1 MTLSVYSTGWWVW
14 LRILVGLAF
23 FSAGWTV
30 NGWRAGAELAAIRQE
45 HAEVLRDIA
54 DKTTETVRAVARAS
68 QAANAAITAA
78 DQKSIERIAQNE
90 EETNRLRACVRDGT
104 CGVRI
109 ITKSAVCSSVGS
121 GPADSSTGG
130 VGNAAIEL
138 DPEAGQRVL
147 DLRASVW
154 LDAEKLEYLRA
165 YAESCWRAGPD
176 SMKVVKE
183 MP

>member
-1 MTLSVYSTGWWVW
+1 MTNYIKGLAALALGVALFSTGWM
-14 LRILVGLAF
+14 
-23 FSAGWTV
+23 V
-30 NGWRAGAELAAIRQE
+30 NGWRAGAELATIRQE

-54 DKTTETVRAVARAS
+54 DKTAKTMQAVARAG

-78 DQKSIERIAQNE
+78 DQKSIERIAKNDE
-90 EETNRLRACVRDGT
+90 ENSRLRACVAAGT

-109 ITKSAVCSSVGS
+109 ITRSAVCSSG
-121 GPADSSTGG
+121 GAEPADSSAGR
-130 VGNAAIEL
+130 VGDAAVEL

-147 DLRASVW
+147 DLRASVQ

-165 YAESCWRAGPD
+165 YAESCWRAGSD

-183 MP
+183 TP

>member
-1 MTLSVYSTGWWVW
+1 MTAYAKTIIALALALAGFAGGWAVQ
-14 LRILVGLAF
+14 
-23 FSAGWTV
+23 
-30 NGWRAGAELAAIRQE
+30 GWRAGAELAEVRQK
-45 HAEVLRDIA
+45 HAEVLREIA

-121 GPADSSTGG
+121 GPADSSASSLGD
-130 VGNAAIEL
+130 AAVEL
-138 DPEAGQRVL
+138 NPDAGQRVL
-147 DLRASVW
+147 DLRASVQ
-154 LDAEKLEYLRA
+154 LDAEKLEYLRT
-165 YAESCWRAGPD
+165 YAESCWRARPD
-176 SMKVVKE
+176 SMK
-183 MP
+183 